1 MSIEWLS
8 LYLVKERLFKKEP
21 KKNQKIQCS
30 SPKQTPIF
38 KKISSLDD
46 LIKYQMS
53 WKLYILS

>member
-21 KKNQKIQCS
+21 KKIKKIQCS

-53 WKLYILS
+53 WKL